1 MANNEMPLRSLKVLE
16 AGLENAF
23 RSGDLGGAALLAWEI
38 LAVFPDQGF
47 SARIYVKKLLR
58 DPYIAGIDLETFR
71 GNVAELVKTGD
82 ADELARLAAL
92 GILKFPGD
100 RNLSLA
106 MVHAAEQLKR
116 PEWIEPALAPLGD
129 PDESDHV
136 HINALG
142 TVQWLKGN
150 IENAHRFFA
159 QAHGI
164 KPENLTYGKNYSL
177 TLDAM
182 GDPEAA
188 IRLLESSITDAKR
201 PTDHL
206 VQLIPIYRRAGRD
219 VAATLLE
226 LRDRHF
232 SKCQTFTEAR
242 TYADASLLAGDIS
255 AAEFGSRQLLSVTHD
270 PGVAFELAEIE
281 IAQGKYDVGLDRYEE
296 RFAAIPNLGYKNLSD
311 AIPRFT
317 GEDLGGKTLLLLAE
331 QGIGDEILF
340 SMLFQRVDQLAGTVK
355 ALVDPR
361 LIPIYSEVFP
371 NWTLTTRFSHP
382 PADCD
387 SVCYMGHLLKLF
399 LREQLAAGAPPR
411 NIIREYQYRR
421 TDDLPGARGETKERP
436 MIGISWRGGA
446 TSLDATMR
454 SMSLKRMVDGLGEK
468 SGALLVS
475 LQYDGQHAEEVAA
488 LQDAAV
494 VNSGI
499 DNRGDLRSVLALV
512 RDMDAVVTVDNSVAH
527 FAAAMGVPTAL
538 LLAEG
543 RVQFRWLNDDIR
555 ECFFP
560 SVTVFKQASAG
571 DWSQPLKLAGDFLR
585 EIISQTKAP
594 D

>member
-58 DPYIAGIDLETFR
+58 DPYIAGIDLQTFQ

-116 PEWIEPALAPLGD
+116 QEWIEPALAPLGD

-142 TVQWLKGN
+142 TVQWSKGN

-232 SKCQTFTEAR
+232 SQCQTFTEAR
-242 TYADASLLAGDIS
+242 TYADA
-255 AAEFGSRQLLSVTHD
+255 F
-270 PGVAFELAEIE
+270 P
-281 IAQGKYDVGLDRYEE
+281 VG
-296 RFAAIPNLGYKNLSD
+296 G
-311 AIPRFT
+311 
-317 GEDLGGKTLLLLAE
+317 
-331 QGIGDEILF
+331 
-340 SMLFQRVDQLAGTVK
+340 
-355 ALVDPR
+355 
-361 LIPIYSEVFP
+361 
-371 NWTLTTRFSHP
+371 
-382 PADCD
+382 
-387 SVCYMGHLLKLF
+387 
-399 LREQLAAGAPPR
+399 
-411 NIIREYQYRR
+411 
-421 TDDLPGARGETKERP
+421 
-436 MIGISWRGGA
+436 
-446 TSLDATMR
+446 
-454 SMSLKRMVDGLGEK
+454 
-468 SGALLVS
+468 
-475 LQYDGQHAEEVAA
+475 
-488 LQDAAV
+488 
-494 VNSGI
+494 
-499 DNRGDLRSVLALV
+499 
-512 RDMDAVVTVDNSVAH
+512 
-527 FAAAMGVPTAL
+527 
-538 LLAEG
+538 
-543 RVQFRWLNDDIR
+543 
-555 ECFFP
+555 
-560 SVTVFKQASAG
+560 
-571 DWSQPLKLAGDFLR
+571 
-585 EIISQTKAP
+585 
-594 D
+594 